1 MKKSYFCNLKQN
13 EMNPEETILSQLN
26 DQQQLAVKQVD
37 GPVMV
42 IAGAG
47 SGKTRVLTYRIAYML
62 ARGVNPS
69 RVLALTF
76 TNKAAAEMR
85 ARIVNLVGGNV
96 AKAVTMGTF
105 HSVFY
110 RILRAEGDKLGY
122 THNLTVY
129 DTDDSKS
136 LIKNIVKDM
145 NLDPKIYSPNFVLN
159 RISMAKSNLLS
170 PQEYANNPEI
180 MSADR
185 MAGKPLISEIF
196 AKYNRRLKNA
206 DAMDFDD
213 LLYYMNVLLR
223 DFPEMLYKY
232 QNRFNY
238 ILVDEYQDTNF
249 AQYLIIKKLAAQNQN
264 ICVVGDD
271 AQSIYGFRG
280 ADIQNIL
287 NFRRDYPNAL
297 IFKLEQ
303 NYRSTQNIVNAANA
317 IIKHNKDQM
326 PKDVWTD
333 NEAGAKI
340 NLIKAGSD
348 NDEAHAVASAI
359 FEIKMNKHANNGQ
372 FAILYRTNIQSRT
385 LEEAMVK
392 RHIPYKIYGGLSFYK
407 RKEIKDVLAYFRL
420 TINHYDEESLRRVI
434 NYPMRGLGDTTISR
448 VAATA
453 SERGVHFWDVV
464 NAPLQYGLEVNAP
477 TMNRLVEFADM
488 IKGFAAQLQTTDA
501 YELGKQIVLKTGIGK
516 VLKENSDEKER
527 LDHVEELLDSMKGFT
542 EKEPESN
549 FNEATG
555 EIMEEYFP
563 SLDHFM
569 ESIALLSDD
578 EENSAEENEDKVKLM
593 TIHSAKG
600 LEFDY
605 VFITGLEENLFPS
618 SQCANSRQEMEEE
631 RRLFYVALTR
641 ARKMVTLTC
650 AQTRYRFGSLQFCED
665 SRFLEEIPDKFLNIT
680 QKASEGSGAFA
691 RKDDERWWK
700 SGAWSAKGNLKP
712 LGTTSPRSTQTSR
725 PSVPKPQV
733 KTRSEVQL
741 DQVGTLASYDQ
752 IQPGVRVYHS
762 KFGYG
767 NVTSVEGAGPDAK
780 AQVAFDT
787 VGVKTLL
794 LKFAKLVIPK

>member
-1 MKKSYFCNLKQN
+1 
-13 EMNPEETILSQLN
+13 MNPEETILSQLN

-62 ARGVNPS
+62 ARGVNPY

-85 ARIVNLVGGNV
+85 ARIVNLVGGDV

-196 AKYNRRLKNA
+196 AKYNLRLKNA

-453 SERGVHFWDVV
+453 NERGVHFWDVV
-464 NAPLQYGLEVNAP
+464 SEPQQYGLEVNAP

-752 IQPGVRVYHS
+752 IQPGVRVYHG

>member
-1 MKKSYFCNLKQN
+1 
-13 EMNPEETILSQLN
+13 MNPEETILSQLN

-62 ARGVNPS
+62 ARGVNPY

-85 ARIVNLVGGNV
+85 ARIVNLVGGDV

-196 AKYNRRLKNA
+196 AKYNLRLKNA

-453 SERGVHFWDVV
+453 NERGVHFWDVV
-464 NAPLQYGLEVNAP
+464 SEPQQYGLEVNAP

-691 RKDDERWWK
+691 RKDDDRWWK

-712 LGTTSPRSTQTSR
+712 LGTSSPRSTQTSR

>member
-1 MKKSYFCNLKQN
+1 
-13 EMNPEETILSQLN
+13 MNPEETILSQLN

-62 ARGVNPS
+62 ARGVNPY

-85 ARIVNLVGGNV
+85 ARIVNLVGGDV

-196 AKYNRRLKNA
+196 AKYNLRLKNA

-453 SERGVHFWDVV
+453 NERGVHFWDVV
-464 NAPLQYGLEVNAP
+464 SAPQQYGLEVNAP

-691 RKDDERWWK
+691 RKDDDRWWK

-712 LGTTSPRSTQTSR
+712 LGTSSPRSTQTSR

-752 IQPGVRVYHS
+752 IQPGVRVYHG